1 MFRKKEPVFQPS
13 IEQDLQLS
21 ATIASIY
28 SIVLKW
34 WSVERENA
42 NNGNDIERRWIESVS
57 NFDLSY
63 FKIHT
68 KEEVDLTLIELFEA
82 SEVNFVPNRIKLLT
96 SQIEL
101 RFGSGIIEYMINRL
115 KHILTT
121 VYKVDQDLVD
131 DILERYP
138 SLWVVHVAQG
148 SVLNIS

>member
-68 KEEVDLTLIELFEA
+68 KEEVDLTLTELFEA

-121 VYKVDQDLVD
+121 IYKVDQDLVD

>member
-42 NNGNDIERRWIESVS
+42 NNGNDIEKRWIESVS

-68 KEEVDLTLIELFEA
+68 KEEVDLTLTELFEA

>member
-1 MFRKKEPVFQPS
+1 MFRRKEPVFQPS